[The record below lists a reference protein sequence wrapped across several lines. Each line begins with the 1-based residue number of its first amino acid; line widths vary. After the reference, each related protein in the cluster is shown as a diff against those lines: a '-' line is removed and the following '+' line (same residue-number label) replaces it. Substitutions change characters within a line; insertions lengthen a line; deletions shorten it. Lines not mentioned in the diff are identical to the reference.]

1 MTVPKGQTEVPGLAV
16 GNGLRS
22 WRRITSRVPGGITLL
37 QRFKND
43 EGGFTLIELLVVILI
58 VGILAAIALP
68 TFLGQQKK
76 GQDASAKSDV
86 RNAVSQMESCYTDN
100 QDYTNCPNTESPLAT
115 GVVASGQGTN
125 VYTVTQTSKSGT
137 DFSITRNADGSY
149 TRDCTDPGNGGCKST
164 ADADGNQ
171 W

>member
-1 MTVPKGQTEVPGLAV
+1 
-16 GNGLRS
+16 
-22 WRRITSRVPGGITLL
+22 LL

-86 RNAVSQMESCYTDN
+86 RNAVSQMESCFTTDQSYTG
-100 QDYTNCPNTESPLAT
+100 CPTADEPLAAS
-115 GVVASGQGTN
+115 VATSNLSDTT
-125 VYTVTQTSKSGT
+125 YTLTATSKSGNT
-137 DFSITRNADGSY
+137 FVYKKNADGSY
-149 TRDCTDPGNGGCKST
+149 SRTCGTAGKWGCKT
-164 ADADGNQ
+164 GGT